1 MARPL
6 RPTDEEAGTERYTPL
21 AEINVTPMVDVMLVL
36 LVIFMATAPLL
47 SVAVPLDLPK
57 SQAAHLAEPK
67 KPIIL
72 SLDRRGD
79 TFLGDE
85 RIAGDELKPRL
96 AALAAKD
103 PSRLVYVRGDRAIT
117 YARLMEVLGLVSRA
131 GFARVSLLAEPA
143 GTP

>member
-1 MARPL
+1 MPRPL
-6 RPTDEEAGTERYTPL
+6 MQEGEAERYAPL

-57 SQAAHLAEPK
+57 SQAAHLTEPK
-67 KPIIL
+67 KPIVL
-72 SLDRRGD
+72 SLDRNGD

-85 RIAGDELKPRL
+85 RIANGALETRL

-103 PSRLVYVRGDRAIT
+103 PSRIVYVRGDRAIT
-117 YARLMEVLGLVSRA
+117 YNRLMDVLGLVSHA
-131 GFARVSLLAEPA
+131 GFTRVSLLAEPA
-143 GTP
+143 GAP